1 MNIPTQNAQI
11 SSIVSEIDSAAKAIR
26 DGEEEIKKA
35 RKRTLLAA
43 RNLVATLEDPVET
56 VFKHAF
62 SVSSFFAILLLNLML
77 ALC

>member
-11 SSIVSEIDSAAKAIR
+11 SSIVNEIDSAAKAIR

-43 RNLVATLEDPVET
+43 RDLVATLEDPIET

-62 SVSSFFAILLLNLML
+62 SVSASFDILLFDQTI
-77 ALC
+77 AQC